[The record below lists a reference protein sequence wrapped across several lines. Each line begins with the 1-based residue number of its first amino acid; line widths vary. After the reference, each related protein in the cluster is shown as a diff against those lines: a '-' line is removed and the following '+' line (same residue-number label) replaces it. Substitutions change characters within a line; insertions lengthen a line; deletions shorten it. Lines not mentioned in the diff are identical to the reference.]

1 MTSQLQITLYGG
13 AGEIGGNRIL
23 LEWDGAGWLLD
34 FGIRFSAMGK
44 YFAEFV
50 KPRTAALGLRD
61 YLRMEMLPPLEGVY
75 RDDLWAH
82 EPDLWNRYR
91 GRPDHRRVE
100 NLRGVLLSHAH
111 MDHNG
116 CLGFLRPDIPVYTGL
131 TSAIIGKCLQDP
143 KPTGADGELCY
154 LVPREAKGEV
164 LTTTKGPRI
173 QRKHYIVEHS
183 DEITRSV
190 SDLTAFWGS
199 VPGER
204 SAITTVPLEHKDP
217 ASMGLRFWRVDH
229 SIPGSGAFGIETP
242 IGWVIYSGDLRTH
255 GHSSWRTKKFVEEAA
270 ALKPALFIVEGT
282 RVGDRVSPTEPDVYD
297 AIDQVVAAEPGLV
310 IADFNSVRQ

>member
-1 MTSQLQITLYGG
+1 MSDLQITLYGG

-34 FGIRFSAMGK
+34 FGIRFGATGK

-61 YLRMEMLPPLEGVY
+61 YLRMEMLPPLEGIY

-91 GRPDHRRVE
+91 GRPEHRRVE
-100 NLRGVLLSHAH
+100 NLRGLLLSHAH

-154 LVPREAKGEV
+154 LVPREAKGDV
-164 LTTTKGPRI
+164 LTTAKGPRV
-173 QRKHYIVEHS
+173 QRKHYICETS
-183 DEITRSV
+183 EDITRAIG
-190 SDLTAFWGS
+190 DLAGFWSS

-204 SAITTVPLEHKDP
+204 SSLTSTPLELVDP
-217 ASMGLRFWRVDH
+217 ATLGVKFWRVDH

-242 IGWVIYSGDLRTH
+242 IGWVIYSGRPQDPRALELEDQEVRGGGRGAETGALH
-255 GHSSWRTKKFVEEAA
+255 RRGH
-270 ALKPALFIVEGT
+270 P
-282 RVGDRVSPTEPDVYD
+282 DR
-297 AIDQVVAAEPGLV
+297 Q
-310 IADFNSVRQ
+310 R